1 MANLVHVKDEDYL
14 EQDPPLRGQNYVCL
28 SFLSPEEILKKK
40 DTFLFEKF
48 VKSFSEDMIDFFEK
62 LSDKYKEEVD
72 LINTIKERYRY
83 IFTPDKIQDEFQ
95 FFISQN
101 GQTLES
107 EFHEINNFQTTIRG
121 IKIRGVFDTL
131 KEAEIRAQVLKRL
144 DNKFHVYVAEVGC
157 WCPWS
162 PNPDDIGE
170 QEYAESHLNTLMKNY
185 KDNQN
190 KKDVFFEERKKE
202 LQFTKTKNELDKVDP
217 WASKTL
223 NNEVITEVPVVTE
236 LSSVTE
242 TSEVV
247 EVLDETVTETV
258 ETAEVS
264 LETSVQQDLGEFKL
278 VDAFVNEPLIDVE

>member
-83 IFTPDKIQDEFQ
+83 IFAPDKIQDEFQ

-202 LQFTKTKNELDKVDP
+202 LQFTKTKNELDKEDP

-223 NNEVITEVPVVTE
+223 NNEVVIEVP
-236 LSSVTE
+236 SVTE
-242 TSEVV
+242 TPEVV
-247 EVLDETVTETV
+247 ETVTPEVVEAVTTEVVETVTLETV
-258 ETAEVS
+258 E
-264 LETSVQQDLGEFKL
+264 VQEDLGEFKL
-278 VDAFVNEPLIDVE
+278 VDEPLIDVE